1 MGKLAAHA
9 RFFSPLPRGFL
20 ANTSCA
26 HYYRSIVASRKY
38 ATNLP
43 AQVDLLER
51 YRGLVALGQ
60 LQADEEQIRVIA
72 QVCLAVGRYVR
83 CADIVRRLL
92 AATAEQGLRR
102 ICTAGGPGASSQPD
116 SCAANAGRDPMVDC
130 R

>member
-1 MGKLAAHA
+1 MGKLPAQA

-26 HYYRSIVASRKY
+26 HYYHSTVVSRKY

-43 AQVDLLER
+43 AQVNLLER

-60 LQADEEQIRVIA
+60 LQVDEEQIRVIA
-72 QVCLAVGRYVR
+72 QVRLAVGRYGR
-83 CADIVRRLL
+83 HADVRRLL
-92 AATAEQGLRR
+92 AATVEQGLRR
-102 ICTAGGPGASSQPD
+102 ICTAGGSGASSQPD
-116 SCAANAGRDPMVDC
+116 SCAANAGCDPMVDC